1 MVTKNRVPANQLTE
15 GDEEFRGKFV
25 SWNLADLTAVDVA
38 EYLKVK
44 DVIMIP
50 LASNEQHG
58 PHLPLGTDVITA
70 LAISQRVCE
79 LIAILHTPPVWAGY
93 SPQHMFNPGEGRG
106 TVTLRSSTLQ
116 NLLHD
121 ICRSLIHH
129 GFNRLFFVNGHNSN
143 EKVIDP
149 VLRKLRYETGVL
161 VGFVNPLMMNNPGV
175 LAGLMESPPEEIPGW
190 HASELETS
198 QDLAWNPNLVRM
210 ERARFMRAETP
221 DYLPPSFTKRDGSP
235 EVEFDGQK
243 YFKFAMDYA
252 DFTPTGGTGNPTR
265 ASAEKGEEAF
275 ARFADHIARGI
286 LELSK
291 VPVEVHNRTFVDR
304 VL

>member
-1 MVTKNRVPANQLTE
+1 MVPKDGVSASPLTE

-38 EYLKVK
+38 EYIRVK
-44 DVIMIP
+44 DVVLIP
-50 LASNEQHG
+50 LASHEQHG
-58 PHLPLGTDVITA
+58 QHLPLGTDVITA
-70 LAISQRVCE
+70 LAISQRVCD
-79 LIAILHTPPVWAGY
+79 LIAVLHTPPVWTGY

-106 TVTLRSSTLQ
+106 TVTLRGSTLQ

-129 GFNRLFFVNGHNSN
+129 GFNRLFLVNGHSSN

-149 VLRKLRYETGVL
+149 VLRKLRYDTGAL
-161 VGFVNPLMMNNPGV
+161 VGFVNPLMMNRPGV
-175 LAGLMESPPEEIPGW
+175 LAGLMESPPDEIPGW

-198 QDLAWNPNLVRM
+198 QDLAWNANLVRM
-210 ERARFMRAETP
+210 ERAEFTRAKTP
-221 DYLPPSFTKRDGSP
+221 DYLPSSFAKRDGSP
-235 EVEFDGQK
+235 EVEFDGHA
-243 YFKFAMDYA
+243 YFKFPMDYG
-252 DFTPTGGTGNPTR
+252 DFTDTGGTGNPTR
-265 ASAEKGEEAF
+265 ATAEKGEEAF

-291 VPVEVHNRTFVDR
+291 ARVEVHDRAFVDR

>member
-1 MVTKNRVPANQLTE
+1 MVTKDRVSANRLTE

-38 EYLKVK
+38 EYISVK
-44 DVIMIP
+44 DIILIP
-50 LASNEQHG
+50 LASHEQHG

-79 LIAILHTPPVWAGY
+79 LIAVLHTPPVWTGY

-129 GFNRLFFVNGHNSN
+129 GFNRLFLVNGHSSN

-149 VLRKLRYETGVL
+149 VLRKLRYDTGAL
-161 VGFVNPLMMNNPGV
+161 VGFVNPLMMNKPGV
-175 LAGLMESPPEEIPGW
+175 LAGLMESPPDEIPGW

-198 QDLAWNPNLVRM
+198 QDLAWNANLVRM
-210 ERARFMRAETP
+210 ERAEFTRAKTP
-221 DYLPPSFTKRDGSP
+221 AYLPPSFAKRDGSP
-235 EVEFDGQK
+235 EVEFDGHT
-243 YFKFAMDYA
+243 YFKFPMDYG
-252 DFTPTGGTGNPTR
+252 DFTDTGGTGNPTR
-265 ASAEKGEEAF
+265 ATAEKGEEAF
-275 ARFADHIARGI
+275 ARLADHIARGI
-286 LELSK
+286 LDLSK
-291 VPVEVHNRTFVDR
+291 ARVEVHDRAFVDR